1 MKLDQLRKV
10 IREEVKSAI
19 KEELQDMLNEA
30 VKAAST
36 PNSTALTSTNDGYKP
51 VTQKD
56 ISKTWSTGKISTGTI
71 PLEEMITQTS
81 KEMTN
86 EDYKTIIN
94 ATSPQAPSFAS
105 RAASNLG
112 SGGTGAGLDLSSI
125 PGFDPSKAKAI
136 LNAAEKKSKARAG
149 L

>member
-1 MKLDQLRKV
+1 MKLDQLRKI

-36 PNSTALTSTNDGYKP
+36 PTAKTQTYTP

-56 ISKTWSTGKISTGTI
+56 ISKTWSTGKINQGTV
-71 PLEEMITQTS
+71 PLEEMLNQT
-81 KEMTN
+81 KAEMTK

-94 ATSPQAPSFAS
+94 ANSTSAPNFAQRQAT
-105 RAASNLG
+105 
-112 SGGTGAGLDLSSI
+112 GGGGAGLDLSTI
-125 PGFDPSKAKAI
+125 PGFDPNKAKAI
-136 LNAAEKKSKARAG
+136 LAKANESSKQRAG
-149 L
+149 A